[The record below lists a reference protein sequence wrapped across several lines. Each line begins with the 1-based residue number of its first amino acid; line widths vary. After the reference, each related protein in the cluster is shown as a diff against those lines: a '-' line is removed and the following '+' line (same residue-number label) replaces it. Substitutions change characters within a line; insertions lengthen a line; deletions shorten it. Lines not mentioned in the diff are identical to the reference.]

1 MIKRLALVCS
11 ISMLSIAAL
20 AQDRD
25 GDGIPDSLD
34 HCPDLAGVERYQ
46 GCPIPDSD
54 GDGIN
59 DENDKCPY
67 LPGVKGNHGCPIL
80 KDISGDERNIFF
92 ISNSYKLSAQSF
104 KSLNHIA
111 EILKNDENLKLDIA
125 GFADS
130 SGKSE
135 TNQQLSDS
143 RAKAVQDYLVSQCGI
158 DESRINAMG
167 YGSTRPIADNR
178 TEKGRA
184 KNRRIELHLKYY

>member
-1 MIKRLALVCS
+1 MKRFFALACS
-11 ISMLSIAAL
+11 ITVLSLAAL

-34 HCPDLAGVERYQ
+34 HCPDLSGVERYQ

-67 LPGVKGNHGCPIL
+67 LPGVKANHGCPIL
-80 KDISGDERNIFF
+80 KDISADERNIFF

-111 EILKNDENLKLDIA
+111 EILKNDENLRLDIE

-130 SGKSE
+130 TGKE
-135 TNQQLSDS
+135 EVNQQLSES
-143 RAKAVQDYLVSQCGI
+143 RAKAVLDYLVNQSGI
-158 DESRINAMG
+158 DENRIKAIG

-184 KNRRIELHLKYY
+184 RNRRIELHLKYY

>member
-1 MIKRLALVCS
+1 MKKLFALVFAMS
-11 ISMLSIAAL
+11 LLSMSAL

-34 HCPDLAGVERYQ
+34 HCPDLAGIERYQ

-67 LPGVKGNHGCPIL
+67 LPGVKANQGCPIL
-80 KDISGDERNIFF
+80 KDIRADERNIFF
-92 ISNSYKLSAQSF
+92 ISNSYKLSVQSF
-104 KSLNHIA
+104 NSLNNIA
-111 EILKNDENLKLDIA
+111 EILRNDENLKLDIE

-130 SGKSE
+130 SGKNE
-135 TNQQLSDS
+135 TNQELSES
-143 RAKAVQDYLVSQCGI
+143 RAKAVQDYLVNQCGI
-158 DESRINAMG
+158 DETRIKAIG
-167 YGSTRPIADNR
+167 YGSARPIADNR

-184 KNRRIELHLKYY
+184 RNRRIELHLKYY